1 MYEKFINIKYLVILI
16 SILLISSNIFSQE
29 IYRVGTT
36 TANFLE
42 IGYGT
47 RGIAMGDAVVSN
59 IDDISSIYWNPAGLS
74 MMKNNQAVFSSRP
87 WLVDINLGM
96 AAVGV
101 NLGGL
106 GNIAIGIVYADY
118 GEMDVTTMEM
128 QEGTGE
134 RFDAGD
140 FAASFTYAR
149 KLADWFSFGISL
161 KYIYSNIWEVSASAV
176 AMDLGVMMNTEFFS
190 LSGEREDGLQ
200 IGMSISN
207 YGSRLQYDGMNLL
220 NPIDINPDENGN
232 YSRVEGAFKLREWE
246 LPLIFRVGFTVTPIV
261 TKNTKL
267 RIAVDA
273 LHPNNNSESVNV
285 GAVYF
290 WDINTF
296 GEIFLATG
304 YKGIFMVNSEYG
316 LSVGGGITKNIFG
329 NVKLVIEYAYQDIG
343 ALGYNNSFGVGIQ
356 F

>member
-1 MYEKFINIKYLVILI
+1 MYYQFSKVKYLLIL
-16 SILLISSNIFSQE
+16 FSLVMLSTTYSQDV
-29 IYRVGTT
+29 YRVGTT

-59 IDDISSIYWNPAGLS
+59 IDDVSSIYWNPAGLS
-74 MMKNNQAVFSSRP
+74 FMKNNQALFSSRP

-96 AAVGV
+96 AA
-101 NLGGL
+101 
-106 GNIAIGIVYADY
+106 IGIKLESFGTIAFGITYANY
-118 GEMDVTTMEM
+118 GTMEVTTLDM

-134 RFDAGD
+134 LFDASD

-149 KLADWFSFGISL
+149 KLADWFAFGASF
-161 KYIYSNIWEVSASAV
+161 KYIYSKIWEVSASAIAV
-176 AMDLGVMMNTEFFS
+176 DLGVMMNTEFFS
-190 LSGEREDGLQ
+190 PTGEREDGLQ

-207 YGSRLQYDGMNLL
+207 YGTRMQYDGMNLL
-220 NPIDINPDENGN
+220 TPIDINPNENGN
-232 YSRVEGAFKLREWE
+232 YSRVEGAYKLREWE
-246 LPLIFRVGFTVTPIV
+246 LPLIFRVGITATPIV
-261 TKNTKL
+261 TQNTKL

-285 GAVYF
+285 GAIYL
-290 WDINTF
+290 WDIKTF
-296 GEIFLATG
+296 GEIFLCAG

-316 LSVGGGITKNIFG
+316 TSFGGGITKNLFG
-329 NVKLVIEYAYQDIG
+329 NVKLLIEYAYQDIG
-343 ALGYNNSFGVGIQ
+343 ALGYNNAFGIGIQ